1 MRMTQLLL
9 AALLAIPMAVLAAP
23 ELNIGGLYDYLDG
36 DKSTLLKRVRNSGDT
51 TAFVKVSVA
60 ELVYDDAG
68 VAREIDTEGLPLEQ
82 RGLVVSP
89 ARLIVPANG
98 MQAVRLLYRGDRAEE
113 RYFRLRF
120 MPVLPELGD
129 GFAVDEQEA
138 RQYSESLKAGVN
150 LLAGYGSLLFVR
162 PAQSLFNTPMQR
174 KGGQLSVTNQ
184 GNATVVLDHFRQCRA
199 PGEACEP
206 ATKHHLL
213 PGRTRQFEGDA
224 LRIHQFELH
233 EGDQRTAM
241 VLER

>member
-1 MRMTQLLL
+1 MRMTQLLV

-60 ELVYDDAG
+60 ELVYDEAG

-162 PAQSLFNTPMQR
+162 PAQSRFNTPMQR